1 MIEKERTNERTK
13 DKNIYVVPLS
23 DVNPTRNLSWLIT
36 SFIRFVS
43 SLMFLSQVYRRPV
56 NKKDEKQ
63 LRMVD
68 DNDELSKRKEI
79 ETKERKQTTIIMYGN
94 NIEKR
99 WKKQLRNRSIEMKA
113 GRLK

>member
-1 MIEKERTNERTK
+1 
-13 DKNIYVVPLS
+13 
-23 DVNPTRNLSWLIT
+23 
-36 SFIRFVS
+36 
-43 SLMFLSQVYRRPV
+43 MFLSQVYRRPV

-94 NIEKR
+94 NIEQR